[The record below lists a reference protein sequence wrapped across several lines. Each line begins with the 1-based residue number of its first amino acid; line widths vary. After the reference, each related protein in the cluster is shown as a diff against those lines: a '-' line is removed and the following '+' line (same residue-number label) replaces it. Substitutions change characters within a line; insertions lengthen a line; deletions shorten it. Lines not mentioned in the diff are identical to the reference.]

1 MRDIARE
8 LNISITTVSFVVN
21 GKSKEK
27 GISNET
33 TKKVNELIK
42 KRGFNPN
49 ASARALRTGKSH
61 TIVLIVEDISN
72 SFFGS
77 IAKYI
82 EAEAHKNGYKIFY
95 GSTDN
100 NNNIAEAL
108 ISNMKNSSV
117 DGFIITPTPNLR
129 EEVLKL
135 KKENIPLVLIDRIIP
150 EIETNNVTLD
160 NYKGAYD
167 LTKHLTENGYTNIGF
182 ITIASGMSQMED
194 RKRGYLNALQKN
206 KNNSLES
213 YFLEVSFQEKETNI
227 IHSIQQFLQQN
238 KNLDALFFAT
248 NYLGIY
254 GLEALQKS
262 KIMIPKDIAVVSF
275 DDNILFRLTTPS
287 ITVAA
292 QPVEE
297 IAISSIDLLLK
308 SIKKKGKVQTHVNVI
323 LQPKIIVR
331 NSSPKKVSKLSPPI

>member
-1 MRDIARE
+1 MKKISMQDIARE

-21 GKSKEK
+21 GKNKEK
-27 GISNET
+27 GISAET
-33 TKKVNELIK
+33 TKRVNDLIK

-100 NNNIAEAL
+100 KNSIAESL
-108 ISNMKNSSV
+108 ISNMKNSAV
-117 DGFIITPTPNLR
+117 DGFIITPTKNLL
-129 EEVLKL
+129 EEITQL
-135 KKENIPLVLIDRIIP
+135 KKENIPFVLIDRTIP
-150 EIETNNVTLD
+150 GIEVNTVTLD
-160 NYKGAYD
+160 NYSGAYN
-167 LTKHLTENGYTNIGF
+167 LTRHLADNGYQHIGF
-182 ITIASGMSQMED
+182 ITLSEGMSQMED
-194 RKRGYLNALQKN
+194 RKRGYLEALNKN
-206 KNNSLES
+206 KQHPLES
-213 YFLEVSFQEKETNI
+213 SLLEVSFQDTDVNVIE
-227 IHSIQQFLQQN
+227 SIQQYLKKN
-238 KNLDALFFAT
+238 KKLDALFFAT
-248 NYLGIY
+248 NYLGIN

-262 KIMIPKDIAVVSF
+262 KINIPGDIAVVSF
-275 DDNILFRLTTPS
+275 DDNTLFRLTTPS

-297 IAISSIDLLLK
+297 IASSSIDLLLK
-308 SIKKKGKVQTHVNVI
+308 SIKKKGKVPQPVGVV
-323 LQPKIIVR
+323 LQPTIIIR
-331 NSSPKKVSKLSPPI
+331 NSSPKKSSH